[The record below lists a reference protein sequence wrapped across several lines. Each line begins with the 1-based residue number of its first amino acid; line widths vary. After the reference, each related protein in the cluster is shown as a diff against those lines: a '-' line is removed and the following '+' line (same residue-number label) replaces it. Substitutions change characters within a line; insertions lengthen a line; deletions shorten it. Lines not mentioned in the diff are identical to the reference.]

1 MKNLFLKF
9 ISESSNFNQE
19 RISFIN
25 SVRKNS
31 NLRPFSLIN
40 EAPAPAPQIGPP
52 DPDDFDRY
60 SFNRFNDNTFG
71 RFSDNFNTFNPDT
84 TPDGFMIFD
93 NLMRDLLGSW
103 YSSISPSMMAN
114 LFNMWGGDLDALRA
128 LINSN
133 VTLVSSNGTQY
144 TAGQFIQ
151 IYLSDFTALQ
161 WISANI
167 TDLNNQTAINQALQ
181 TLLNNNPSM
190 HANVV
195 NLLNLIRQNGL
206 QYVQALITS
215 YQDIVGMFEV
225 NGVIFPNLSRIN
237 NLWTTYFTDLVF
249 NLNPLLNLSSVDTPD
264 LNGLLSEDPNL
275 NRLIDAIQEYINSG
289 GNASL
294 FNLGDLQNIASPL
307 GLTQIEIAQ
316 LLMDMYRLQQNDPT
330 QFYHLMDALINSNGD
345 PQALGELLNTITSTA
360 TPGPNFGSIMQTI
373 IDILKR
379 LRRP

>member
-40 EAPAPAPQIGPP
+40 EAPAPAPQIAPNPNGDKPF
-52 DPDDFDRY
+52 DD
-60 SFNRFNDNTFG
+60 FNRFNDETFG
-71 RFSDNFNTFNPDT
+71 RFSDNFTTFNPNT

-103 YSSISPSMMAN
+103 YSSISPSMLAN
-114 LFNMWGGDLDALRA
+114 LFNIWGGDLDALRA

-133 VTLVSSNGTQY
+133 VTLTSSNGTQF
-144 TAGQFIQ
+144 TPSQFVQ

-215 YQDIVGMFEV
+215 YQDIVGMFQA
-225 NGVIFPNLSRIN
+225 NGVIFPNLSQIN

-249 NLNPLLNLSSVDTPD
+249 NSNPLLNLSSVDTPD

-294 FNLGDLQNIASPL
+294 FNMANLQNIGSPL
-307 GLTQIEIAQ
+307 GLTQIQIAQ

-345 PQALGELLNTITSTA
+345 PQALGELFNTITSTA
-360 TPGPNFGSIMQTI
+360 APSSSFGNIMQTI
-373 IDILKR
+373 IGILKR

>member
-40 EAPAPAPQIGPP
+40 EAPAPAPQIAPNPNGDKPF
-52 DPDDFDRY
+52 DD
-60 SFNRFNDNTFG
+60 FNRFNDETFG
-71 RFSDNFNTFNPDT
+71 RFSDNFTTFNPDT

-103 YSSISPSMMAN
+103 YSSISPSMLAN
-114 LFNMWGGDLDALRA
+114 LFNIWGGDLDALRA

-133 VTLVSSNGTQY
+133 VTLTSSNGTQF
-144 TAGQFIQ
+144 TPRQFVQ

-167 TDLNNQTAINQALQ
+167 SDLNNQTAINQALQ
-181 TLLNNNPSM
+181 TLLDNNPSM
-190 HANVV
+190 HANVA

-215 YQDIVGMFEV
+215 YQDVIGMFQA
-225 NGVIFPNLSRIN
+225 NGVFFPNLYEIN
-237 NLWTTYFTDLVF
+237 NLWTSYFTNLVF
-249 NLNPLLNLSSVDTPD
+249 NTNPLLNLSSVDTINPNVLASPD
-264 LNGLLSEDPNL
+264 SNFTELVNA
-275 NRLIDAIQEYINSG
+275 IDAYVNSSG
-289 GNASL
+289 DPSL
-294 FNLGDLQNIASPL
+294 FNITQLQNLASQL
-307 GLTQIEIAQ
+307 GITPVELSQ
-316 LLMDMYRLQQNDPT
+316 LLMDMRTMSEKNPVQYR
-330 QFYHLMDALINSNGD
+330 QFMEALENSLGD
-345 PQALGELLNTITSTA
+345 PNSFRTLMNNIASSA
-360 TPGPNFGSIMQTI
+360 APGLRIGDVIQTI
-373 IDILKR
+373 IGILNR

>member
-31 NLRPFSLIN
+31 NLRPFNLIN
-40 EAPAPAPQIGPP
+40 EAPAPAPQIAPSN
-52 DPDDFDRY
+52 PDDFDRY

-71 RFSDNFNTFNPDT
+71 RFSDNFTTFNPDT

-93 NLMRDLLGSW
+93 NLMRDLLGGW
-103 YSSISPSMMAN
+103 YSSISPSMLAN
-114 LFNMWGGDLDALRA
+114 LFNMWGGDLDGLRA

-181 TLLNNNPSM
+181 TLLDNNPSM

-195 NLLNLIRQNGL
+195 YLLYLIRQNGL

-215 YQDIVGMFEV
+215 YQDIVGMFQV
-225 NGVIFPNLSRIN
+225 NGVIFPNLSQIN

-249 NLNPLLNLSSVDTPD
+249 NSNPSLNLNSLDTVNPNVLQQPNSLDD
-264 LNGLLSEDPNL
+264 LM
-275 NRLIDAIQEYINSG
+275 DAIDRYVDNA
-289 GNASL
+289 GNTAL
-294 FNLGDLQNIASPL
+294 FNITELQNLASPL
-307 GLTQIEIAQ
+307 GITPNELAR
-316 LLMDMYRLQQNDPT
+316 LLMDMRRLFENDPA
-330 QFYHLMDALINSNGD
+330 QYERFMAALVNSQGN
-345 PQALGELLNTITSTA
+345 PQTFRQIMNNITSSA
-360 TPGPNFGSIMQTI
+360 APGSNFGNIMQTI